1 MNKVPRSRSAAEQQA
16 QALMHQLI
24 VGWGADHPF
33 VKDAEVL
40 HEKIT
45 AANKVYSPV
54 PEEVVE

>member
-1 MNKVPRSRSAAEQQA
+1 MNKVPRSRQVSQERAEQ
-16 QALMHQLI
+16 LMHQLI

-40 HEKIT
+40 HEKIM